1 MIRNFLRTTFRYIAR
16 QKAFTFINIT
26 GLAIGLAASLLILLW
41 IQDELS
47 YDRFHI
53 NAENIFRVEEDQ
65 NYSGDIYHVTV
76 TPHPSGPVWKEK
88 IPEINEQTRYN
99 RLQRIL
105 FRKDDKVFFESSVS
119 AVDSA
124 FFSVFTFPLVSG
136 DPSDALVRPQSIVIT
151 EELASKY
158 FGDANPVGK
167 TLTLENQYVFTVTG
181 VLKDLPHNSMFT
193 FDALVPYSFLQEMGF
208 INNSWGSNSIY
219 TFVLVNKGSDI
230 ENVNKKLTEVVR
242 EYLPESLTEYMLF
255 PLTDIHLH
263 TQFGFTHSNGPVTV
277 IWIFASIALFIL
289 LIAGINFINLSTAK
303 AATRAREI
311 SIKKVTGADQKTLII
326 QFMLESLLMVAFS
339 MILSLVIIG
348 LLLNL
353 FDNISGKE
361 FILSDLL
368 KINFITGFLVT
379 CVLTAII
386 SGIYPAFYMASL
398 KPVAILKGE
407 AMQGKGNGR
416 LRQALVILQFT
427 LSILIAMSAVF
438 MYRQL
443 SYMRTKDLGFDKE
456 NLIAIPMPDDMRGR
470 YYPLKSELSSDPLIL
485 GVTASLQNPVMIG
498 SNSGGA
504 RWEGQDP
511 DKHVLI
517 GVNAVDYDYLETMK
531 MQLASGRDFSRDFQ
545 GDMAHDTTG
554 NFLVNE
560 EVARIMDLG
569 DPTGKGFRFMGLNGT
584 IVGVLKN
591 FHFKGADQPIEPM
604 AFALADTSFIRTM
617 LIRLTPGRT
626 AESLKAV
633 ERAWAQLIPEFPLQ
647 YTFISEDYN
656 DLFRSDM
663 RLTEIL
669 KYFTI
674 LAFIIAS
681 LGLYGLS
688 SFSTERRTNEI
699 GIRKVMG
706 ASSMAVVV
714 TMVKEFLWLV
724 VISLLIALPAGWVIV
739 NSLLK
744 QFPYRVNTDILV
756 FVLISAGA
764 ILIAAVTI
772 SFQAYRATRINPAE
786 ALKIE

>member
-1 MIRNFLRTTFRYIAR
+1 MIRNFFRTTFRYIAR

-65 NYSGDIYHVTV
+65 DYSGDIYHVTV
-76 TPHPSGPVWKEK
+76 TPQPSGPVWKEK
-88 IPEINEQTRYN
+88 IPEIIEQTRIN
-99 RLQRIL
+99 RLPRIL
-105 FRKDDKVFFESSVS
+105 FRHDDVVFFENSVA
-119 AVDSA
+119 AVDSG
-124 FFSVFTFPLVSG
+124 FFSVFTFPLLAG
-136 DPSDALVRPQSIVIT
+136 DPSDVLRNPHSIVLT
-151 EELASKY
+151 EELAKKY
-158 FGDANPVGK
+158 FGDKNPVGQ
-167 TLTLENQYVFTVTG
+167 TLTLENRQVFTVTG
-181 VLKDLPHNSMFT
+181 IMKDLPHNSMFT
-193 FDALVPYSFLQEMGF
+193 FDALLPYSFLQEAGLMS
-208 INNSWGSNSIY
+208 NSWGTNSIW

-242 EYLPESLTEYMLF
+242 EYLPEGTVEYMLF

-263 TQFGFTHSNGPVTV
+263 AQFGFTQNNGPVTV
-277 IWIFASIALFIL
+277 IWIFASIALFIM

-311 SIKKVTGADQKTLII
+311 SIKKVTGAGQKTLIV

-339 MILSLVIIG
+339 MILSLVIVG

-353 FDNISGKE
+353 FNNISGKE

-368 KINFITGFLVT
+368 KINFIAGVVVTG
-379 CVLTAII
+379 VLTGII

-407 AMQGKGNGR
+407 TMQGKGNGR
-416 LRQALVILQFT
+416 LRRVLVIIQFT
-427 LSILIAMSAVF
+427 LSILIAVSAVF

-443 SYMRTKDLGFDKE
+443 NFMRTKDLGFDKE
-456 NLIAIPMPDDMRGR
+456 DLIAIPMSEAMKGR
-470 YYPLKSELSSDPLIL
+470 YYSLKNELTANPLIV

-504 RWEGQDP
+504 RWEGKDP

-531 MQLASGRDFSRDFQ
+531 MQLASGRDFSREFH
-545 GDMAHDTTG
+545 GDISHDTTG

-591 FHFKGADQPIEPM
+591 FHFKGADEPIEPI
-604 AFALADTSFIRTM
+604 AFALADTSFLRTI

-633 ERAWAQLIPEFPLQ
+633 ETAWGRLIPEFPLQ

-656 DLFRSDM
+656 NLFRSEM

-674 LAFIIAS
+674 LALIIAS

-688 SFSTERRTNEI
+688 SYSTERRTNEI

-706 ASSMAVVV
+706 ASPVAVVV

-724 VISLLIALPAGWVIV
+724 VISLIIALPAGWVIV
-739 NSLLK
+739 NNLLK
-744 QFPYRVNTDILV
+744 QFPYRVNADTMV

-764 ILIAAVTI
+764 ILIAAATI